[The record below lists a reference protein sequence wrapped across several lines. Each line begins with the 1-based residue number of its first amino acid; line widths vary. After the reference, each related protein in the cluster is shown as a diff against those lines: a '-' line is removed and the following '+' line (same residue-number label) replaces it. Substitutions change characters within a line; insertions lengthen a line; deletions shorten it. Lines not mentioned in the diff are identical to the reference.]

1 MNTSLTKFDFNLK
14 LYLRKGKSS
23 KFSDKIK
30 TRKMTHLSSSVE
42 RTKYSDNGNKTS
54 SNALIKKRTNNSID
68 RISTCSIMKKMNKNN
83 NSNSNCSDNIKNY
96 LYENL
101 NSSLP
106 FYSINFKDLKYN
118 LNDIIYYGKECI
130 LYKGKYFHNDVCIK
144 EIVNINSLP
153 QEELDK
159 INNEIDISLKLH
171 HKNIVNTFG
180 YSFNDKRTKFYIIS
194 EYMKNRSLKLFID
207 TNKGNIPLKQ
217 KLLFIYEIALAIEY
231 MHTRNQKF
239 LHRDIKSSN
248 VILDDNMH
256 CKLCDFGMSKYYNN
270 AKLNQNDD
278 NTSNLNTNYQT
289 NSQSTLFWM
298 SPEYLCDGIINEKS
312 DIYSFGILIWEIFME
327 DTSPYKNININDYL
341 LGNKDVVY
349 NKRPIIIDEN
359 FKDCP
364 DIKELMKLM
373 WNQDYNKRPDI
384 GHIIDVLEDLN
395 NQIPFL

>member
-1 MNTSLTKFDFNLK
+1 MNTSLNKFDFNLK
-14 LYLRKGKSS
+14 SFLKKGKSS
-23 KFSDKIK
+23 RFIDKIK
-30 TRKMTHLSSSVE
+30 SGKIKHLSSSVE
-42 RTKYSDNGNKTS
+42 RDKYSDNRNKTS
-54 SNALIKKRTNNSID
+54 SNALIKKRTNKSID
-68 RISTCSIMKKMNKNN
+68 RISTSSINKKVDRNYIY
-83 NSNSNCSDNIKNY
+83 NCSENEKNY

-101 NSSLP
+101 TSSLP
-106 FYSINFKDLKYN
+106 FYNINFKDLKYN

-153 QEELDK
+153 EEELDK
-159 INNEIDISLKLH
+159 IKNEINISLKLH

-180 YSFNDKRTKFYIIS
+180 YSFNDKRNKFYIIS
-194 EYMKNRSLKLFID
+194 EYMKNRSLKLYID

-217 KLLFIYEIALAIEY
+217 KLLFIYEISLAIEY

-248 VILDDNMH
+248 VILDDNLH
-256 CKLCDFGMSKYYNN
+256 CKLCDFGMSKHYDNN
-270 AKLNQNDD
+270 KSNQNYD
-278 NTSNLNTNYQT
+278 NTCNLNTNYQT

-298 SPEYLCDGIINEKS
+298 SPEYLCDGIINGKS

-349 NKRPIIIDEN
+349 NKRPIIVDDN

-364 DIKELMKLM
+364 DIKDLMKLM
-373 WNQDYNKRPDI
+373 WDQDYNKRPDI
-384 GHIIDVLEDLN
+384 GYILDMLEILN

>member
-1 MNTSLTKFDFNLK
+1 MNTSLNKFDFNLK
-14 LYLRKGKSS
+14 SFLKKGKSS
-23 KFSDKIK
+23 RFIDKIK
-30 TRKMTHLSSSVE
+30 SGKIKHLSSSVE
-42 RTKYSDNGNKTS
+42 RDKYSDNRNKTS
-54 SNALIKKRTNNSID
+54 SNALIKKRTNKSID
-68 RISTCSIMKKMNKNN
+68 RISTSSINKKVDRNYIY
-83 NSNSNCSDNIKNY
+83 NCSENEKNY

-101 NSSLP
+101 TSSLP
-106 FYSINFKDLKYN
+106 FYNINFKDLKYN

-153 QEELDK
+153 EEELDK
-159 INNEIDISLKLH
+159 IKNEINISLKLH

-180 YSFNDKRTKFYIIS
+180 YSFNDKRNKFYIIS
-194 EYMKNRSLKLFID
+194 EYMKNRSLKLYID

-217 KLLFIYEIALAIEY
+217 KLLFIYEISLAIEY

-248 VILDDNMH
+248 VILDDNLH
-256 CKLCDFGMSKYYNN
+256 CKLCDFGMSKHYDNN
-270 AKLNQNDD
+270 KSNQNYD
-278 NTSNLNTNYQT
+278 NTCNLNTNYQT

-349 NKRPIIIDEN
+349 NKRPIIVDDN

-364 DIKELMKLM
+364 DIKDLMKLM
-373 WNQDYNKRPDI
+373 WDQDYTKRPDI
-384 GHIIDVLEDLN
+384 GYILDMLEILN

>member
-1 MNTSLTKFDFNLK
+1 MNTSLNKFDFNLK
-14 LYLRKGKSS
+14 SFLKKGKSS
-23 KFSDKIK
+23 RFIGKIK
-30 TRKMTHLSSSVE
+30 SGKIKHLSSSVE
-42 RTKYSDNGNKTS
+42 RDKYSDNRNKTS
-54 SNALIKKRTNNSID
+54 SNALIKKRTNKSID
-68 RISTCSIMKKMNKNN
+68 RISTSSINKKVDRNYIY
-83 NSNSNCSDNIKNY
+83 NCSENEKNY

-101 NSSLP
+101 TSSLP
-106 FYSINFKDLKYN
+106 FYNINFKDLKYN

-153 QEELDK
+153 EEELDK
-159 INNEIDISLKLH
+159 IKNEINISLKLH

-180 YSFNDKRTKFYIIS
+180 YSFNDKRNKFYIIS
-194 EYMKNRSLKLFID
+194 EYMKNRSLKLYID

-217 KLLFIYEIALAIEY
+217 KLLFIYEISLAIEY

-248 VILDDNMH
+248 VILDDNLH
-256 CKLCDFGMSKYYNN
+256 CKLCDFGMSKHYDNN
-270 AKLNQNDD
+270 KSNQNYD
-278 NTSNLNTNYQT
+278 NTCNLNTNYQT

-298 SPEYLCDGIINEKS
+298 SPEYLCDGIINGKS

-349 NKRPIIIDEN
+349 NKRPIIVDDN

-364 DIKELMKLM
+364 DIKDLMKLM
-373 WNQDYNKRPDI
+373 WDQDYNKRPDI
-384 GHIIDVLEDLN
+384 GYILDMLEILN

>member
-1 MNTSLTKFDFNLK
+1 MNTSLNKFDFNLK
-14 LYLRKGKSS
+14 SFLKKGKSS
-23 KFSDKIK
+23 RFIGKIK
-30 TRKMTHLSSSVE
+30 SGKIKHLSSSVE
-42 RTKYSDNGNKTS
+42 RDKYSVNRNKTS
-54 SNALIKKRTNNSID
+54 SNALIKKRTNKSID
-68 RISTCSIMKKMNKNN
+68 RISTSSINKKVDRNYIY
-83 NSNSNCSDNIKNY
+83 NCSENEKNY

-101 NSSLP
+101 TSSLP
-106 FYSINFKDLKYN
+106 FYNINFKDLKYN

-153 QEELDK
+153 EEELDK
-159 INNEIDISLKLH
+159 IKNEINISLKLH

-180 YSFNDKRTKFYIIS
+180 YSFNDKRNKFYIIS
-194 EYMKNRSLKLFID
+194 EYMKNRSLKLYID

-217 KLLFIYEIALAIEY
+217 KLLFIYEISLAIEY

-248 VILDDNMH
+248 VILDDNLH
-256 CKLCDFGMSKYYNN
+256 CKLCDFGMSKHYDNN
-270 AKLNQNDD
+270 KSNQNYD
-278 NTSNLNTNYQT
+278 NTCNLNTNYQT

-349 NKRPIIIDEN
+349 NKRPIIVDDN

-364 DIKELMKLM
+364 DIKDLMKLM
-373 WNQDYNKRPDI
+373 WDQDYNKRPDI
-384 GHIIDVLEDLN
+384 GYILDMLEILN

>member
-1 MNTSLTKFDFNLK
+1 MNTSLNKFDFNLK
-14 LYLRKGKSS
+14 SFLKKGKSS
-23 KFSDKIK
+23 RFIDKIK
-30 TRKMTHLSSSVE
+30 SGKIKHLSSSVE
-42 RTKYSDNGNKTS
+42 RDKYSGNRNKAS
-54 SNALIKKRTNNSID
+54 SNALIKKRTNKSID
-68 RISTCSIMKKMNKNN
+68 RISTSSINKKVDRNYIY
-83 NSNSNCSDNIKNY
+83 NCSENEKNY

-101 NSSLP
+101 TSSLP
-106 FYSINFKDLKYN
+106 FYNINFKDLKYN

-153 QEELDK
+153 EEELDK
-159 INNEIDISLKLH
+159 IKNEINISLKLH

-180 YSFNDKRTKFYIIS
+180 YSFNDKRNKFYIIS
-194 EYMKNRSLKLFID
+194 EYMKNRSLKLYID

-217 KLLFIYEIALAIEY
+217 KLLFIYEISLAIEY

-248 VILDDNMH
+248 VILDDNLH
-256 CKLCDFGMSKYYNN
+256 CKLCDFGMSKHYDNN
-270 AKLNQNDD
+270 KSNQNYD
-278 NTSNLNTNYQT
+278 NTYNLNTNYQT

-349 NKRPIIIDEN
+349 YKRPMIVDDN

-364 DIKELMKLM
+364 DIKDLMILM
-373 WNQDYNKRPDI
+373 WDQDYNKRPDI
-384 GHIIDVLEDLN
+384 GYILDMLEILN

>member
-1 MNTSLTKFDFNLK
+1 MNTSLNKFDFNLK
-14 LYLRKGKSS
+14 SFLKKGKSS
-23 KFSDKIK
+23 RFIDKIK
-30 TRKMTHLSSSVE
+30 SGKIKHLSSSVE
-42 RTKYSDNGNKTS
+42 RDKYSDNRNKTS
-54 SNALIKKRTNNSID
+54 SNALIKKRTNKSID
-68 RISTCSIMKKMNKNN
+68 RISTSSINKKVDRNYIY
-83 NSNSNCSDNIKNY
+83 NCSENEKNY

-101 NSSLP
+101 TSSLP
-106 FYSINFKDLKYN
+106 FYNINFKDLKYN

-153 QEELDK
+153 EEELDK
-159 INNEIDISLKLH
+159 IKNEINISLKLH

-180 YSFNDKRTKFYIIS
+180 YSFNDKRNKFYIIS
-194 EYMKNRSLKLFID
+194 EYMKNRSLKLYID

-217 KLLFIYEIALAIEY
+217 KLLFIYEISLAIEY

-248 VILDDNMH
+248 VILDDNLH
-256 CKLCDFGMSKYYNN
+256 CKLCDFGMSKHYDNN
-270 AKLNQNDD
+270 KSNQNYD
-278 NTSNLNTNYQT
+278 NTYNLNTNYQT

-349 NKRPIIIDEN
+349 NKRPIIVDDN

-364 DIKELMKLM
+364 DIKDLMKLM
-373 WNQDYNKRPDI
+373 WDQDYNKRPDI
-384 GHIIDVLEDLN
+384 GYILDMLEILN

>member
-1 MNTSLTKFDFNLK
+1 MNTSLNKFDFNLK
-14 LYLRKGKSS
+14 LFLRKGKSS
-23 KFSDKIK
+23 RFVDKIK
-30 TRKMTHLSSSVE
+30 SGKMKHLSSSVE
-42 RTKYSDNGNKTS
+42 KDKYSDNRNKTS
-54 SNALIKKRTNNSID
+54 SNALIKKRTNKSID
-68 RISTCSIMKKMNKNN
+68 RISTSSINKKVNRNN
-83 NSNSNCSDNIKNY
+83 IYNCSENEKNY

-101 NSSLP
+101 TSSLP
-106 FYSINFKDLKYN
+106 FYNINFKDLKYN

-144 EIVNINSLP
+144 EIVNINTLP
-153 QEELDK
+153 EDELDK
-159 INNEIDISLKLH
+159 IKNEIEISLKLH

-180 YSFNDKRTKFYIIS
+180 YSFNDKRNKFYIIS
-194 EYMKNRSLKLFID
+194 EYMKNGSLKLYIE

-217 KLLFIYEIALAIEY
+217 KLLFIYEISLAIEY
-231 MHTRNQKF
+231 MHTRNQKI

-248 VILDDNMH
+248 VILDDNLH
-256 CKLCDFGMSKYYNN
+256 CKLCDFGMSKNYDNN
-270 AKLNQNDD
+270 KSNQNDN
-278 NTSNLNTNYQT
+278 NTCNLNTNYQT

-349 NKRPIIIDEN
+349 YKRPIIIDEN

-384 GHIIDVLEDLN
+384 GHIIDMLEDLN

>member
-1 MNTSLTKFDFNLK
+1 MNTSLNKFDFNLK
-14 LYLRKGKSS
+14 SFLKKGKSS
-23 KFSDKIK
+23 RFIDKIK
-30 TRKMTHLSSSVE
+30 SGKIKHLSSSVE
-42 RTKYSDNGNKTS
+42 RDKYSVNRNKTS
-54 SNALIKKRTNNSID
+54 SNALIKKRTNKSID
-68 RISTCSIMKKMNKNN
+68 RISTSSINKKVDRNYIY
-83 NSNSNCSDNIKNY
+83 NCSENEKNY

-101 NSSLP
+101 TSSLP
-106 FYSINFKDLKYN
+106 FYNINFKDLKYN

-153 QEELDK
+153 EEELDK
-159 INNEIDISLKLH
+159 IKNEINISLKLH

-180 YSFNDKRTKFYIIS
+180 YSFNDKRNKFYIIS
-194 EYMKNRSLKLFID
+194 EYMKNRSLKLYID

-217 KLLFIYEIALAIEY
+217 KLLFIYEISLAIEY

-248 VILDDNMH
+248 VILDDNLH
-256 CKLCDFGMSKYYNN
+256 CKLCDFGMSKHYDNN
-270 AKLNQNDD
+270 KSNQNYD
-278 NTSNLNTNYQT
+278 NTCNLNTNYQT

-298 SPEYLCDGIINEKS
+298 SPEYLCDGIINGKS

-349 NKRPIIIDEN
+349 NKRPIIVDDN

-364 DIKELMKLM
+364 DIKDLMKLM
-373 WNQDYNKRPDI
+373 WDQDYNKRPDI
-384 GHIIDVLEDLN
+384 GYILDMLEILN

>member
-1 MNTSLTKFDFNLK
+1 MNTSLNKFDFNLK
-14 LYLRKGKSS
+14 SFLKKGKSS
-23 KFSDKIK
+23 RFIDKIK
-30 TRKMTHLSSSVE
+30 SGKIKHLSSSIE
-42 RTKYSDNGNKTS
+42 RDKYSDNRNKTS
-54 SNALIKKRTNNSID
+54 SNALIKKRANKSID
-68 RISTCSIMKKMNKNN
+68 RISTSSINKKVDRNYIY
-83 NSNSNCSDNIKNY
+83 NCNENEKNY

-101 NSSLP
+101 TSSLP
-106 FYSINFKDLKYN
+106 FYNINFKDLKYN

-153 QEELDK
+153 EEELDK
-159 INNEIDISLKLH
+159 IKNEINISLKLH

-180 YSFNDKRTKFYIIS
+180 YSFNDKRNKFYIIS
-194 EYMKNRSLKLFID
+194 EYMKNRSLKLYID

-217 KLLFIYEIALAIEY
+217 KLLFIYEISLAIEY

-248 VILDDNMH
+248 VILDDNLH
-256 CKLCDFGMSKYYNN
+256 CKLCDFGMSKHYDNN
-270 AKLNQNDD
+270 KSNQNYD
-278 NTSNLNTNYQT
+278 NTYNLNTNYQT

-349 NKRPIIIDEN
+349 NKRPIIVDDN

-364 DIKELMKLM
+364 DIKDLMKLM
-373 WNQDYNKRPDI
+373 WDQDYNKRPDI
-384 GHIIDVLEDLN
+384 GYILDMLEILN

>member
-1 MNTSLTKFDFNLK
+1 MNTSLNKFDFNLK
-14 LYLRKGKSS
+14 SFLKKGKSS
-23 KFSDKIK
+23 RFIDKIK
-30 TRKMTHLSSSVE
+30 SGKIKHLSSSVE
-42 RTKYSDNGNKTS
+42 RDKYSDNRNKTS
-54 SNALIKKRTNNSID
+54 SNALIKKRTNKSID
-68 RISTCSIMKKMNKNN
+68 RISTSSINKKVDRNYIY
-83 NSNSNCSDNIKNY
+83 NCSENEKNY

-101 NSSLP
+101 TSSLP
-106 FYSINFKDLKYN
+106 FYNINFKDLKYN

-153 QEELDK
+153 EEELDK
-159 INNEIDISLKLH
+159 IKNEINISLKLH

-180 YSFNDKRTKFYIIS
+180 YSFNDKRNKFYIIS
-194 EYMKNRSLKLFID
+194 EYMKNRSLKLYID

-217 KLLFIYEIALAIEY
+217 KLLFIYEISLAIEY

-248 VILDDNMH
+248 VILDDNLH
-256 CKLCDFGMSKYYNN
+256 CKLCDFGMSKHYDNN
-270 AKLNQNDD
+270 KSNQNYD
-278 NTSNLNTNYQT
+278 NTCNLNTNYQT

-349 NKRPIIIDEN
+349 YKRPMIVDDN

-364 DIKELMKLM
+364 DIKDLMILM
-373 WNQDYNKRPDI
+373 WDQDYNKRPDI
-384 GHIIDVLEDLN
+384 GYILDMLEILN

>member
-1 MNTSLTKFDFNLK
+1 MNTSLNKFDYNLK
-14 LYLRKGKSS
+14 SFLKKGKSS
-23 KFSDKIK
+23 RFIDKIK
-30 TRKMTHLSSSVE
+30 SGKIKRSSSSVE
-42 RTKYSDNGNKTS
+42 RDKYSDNRNKES
-54 SNALIKKRTNNSID
+54 SNALIKKRTNKSID
-68 RISTCSIMKKMNKNN
+68 RISTSSINKKVDRNYLN
-83 NSNSNCSDNIKNY
+83 NCSENEKNY

-101 NSSLP
+101 TSSLP
-106 FYSINFKDLKYN
+106 FYNINFKDLKYN

-130 LYKGKYFHNDVCIK
+130 LYKGKYFHNDACIK

-153 QEELDK
+153 EEELDK
-159 INNEIDISLKLH
+159 IKNEINISLKLH

-180 YSFNDKRTKFYIIS
+180 YSFNDKRNKFYIIS
-194 EYMKNRSLKLFID
+194 EYMKNRSLKLYID

-217 KLLFIYEIALAIEY
+217 KLLFIYEISLAIEY

-248 VILDDNMH
+248 VILDDNLH
-256 CKLCDFGMSKYYNN
+256 CKLCDFGMSKHYDNN
-270 AKLNQNDD
+270 KSNQNYG
-278 NTSNLNTNYQT
+278 NTCNLNTNYQT

-349 NKRPIIIDEN
+349 YKRPIIIDDN

-364 DIKELMKLM
+364 DIKDLMKLM
-373 WNQDYNKRPDI
+373 WDQDYTKRPDI
-384 GHIIDVLEDLN
+384 GYILDMLEILN

>member
-1 MNTSLTKFDFNLK
+1 MNTSLNKFDFNLK
-14 LYLRKGKSS
+14 SFLKKGKSS
-23 KFSDKIK
+23 RFIDKIK
-30 TRKMTHLSSSVE
+30 SGKIKHLSSSIE
-42 RTKYSDNGNKTS
+42 RDKYSDNRNKTS
-54 SNALIKKRTNNSID
+54 SNALIKKRANKSID
-68 RISTCSIMKKMNKNN
+68 RISTSSINKKVDRNYIY
-83 NSNSNCSDNIKNY
+83 NCSENEKNY

-101 NSSLP
+101 TSSLP
-106 FYSINFKDLKYN
+106 FYNINFKDLKYN

-153 QEELDK
+153 EEELDK
-159 INNEIDISLKLH
+159 IKNEINISLKLH

-180 YSFNDKRTKFYIIS
+180 YSFNDKRNKFYIIS
-194 EYMKNRSLKLFID
+194 EYMKNRSLKLYID

-217 KLLFIYEIALAIEY
+217 KLLFIYEISLAIEY

-248 VILDDNMH
+248 VILDDNLH
-256 CKLCDFGMSKYYNN
+256 CKLCDFGMSKHYDNN
-270 AKLNQNDD
+270 KSNQNYD
-278 NTSNLNTNYQT
+278 NTCNLNTNYQT

-349 NKRPIIIDEN
+349 NKRPIIIDDN

-364 DIKELMKLM
+364 DIKDLMKLM
-373 WNQDYNKRPDI
+373 WDQDYNKRPDI
-384 GHIIDVLEDLN
+384 GYILDMLEILN

>member
-1 MNTSLTKFDFNLK
+1 MNTSLNKFDFNLK
-14 LYLRKGKSS
+14 SFLKKGKSS
-23 KFSDKIK
+23 RFIDKIK
-30 TRKMTHLSSSVE
+30 SGKIKHLSSSVE
-42 RTKYSDNGNKTS
+42 RDKYSDNRNKTS
-54 SNALIKKRTNNSID
+54 SNALIKKRTNKSID
-68 RISTCSIMKKMNKNN
+68 RISTSSINKKVDRNYIY
-83 NSNSNCSDNIKNY
+83 NCSENEKNY

-101 NSSLP
+101 TSSLP
-106 FYSINFKDLKYN
+106 FYNINFKDLKYN

-153 QEELDK
+153 EEELDK
-159 INNEIDISLKLH
+159 IKNEINISLKLH

-180 YSFNDKRTKFYIIS
+180 YSFNDKRNKFYIIS
-194 EYMKNRSLKLFID
+194 EYMKNRSLKLYID

-217 KLLFIYEIALAIEY
+217 KLLFIYEISLAIEY

-248 VILDDNMH
+248 VILDDNLH
-256 CKLCDFGMSKYYNN
+256 CKLCDFGMSKHYDNN
-270 AKLNQNDD
+270 KSNQNYD
-278 NTSNLNTNYQT
+278 NTCNLNTNYQT

-349 NKRPIIIDEN
+349 NKRPIIVDDN

-364 DIKELMKLM
+364 DIKDLMKLM
-373 WNQDYNKRPDI
+373 WDQDYNKRPDI
-384 GHIIDVLEDLN
+384 GYILDMLEILN

>member
-1 MNTSLTKFDFNLK
+1 MNTSLNKFDYNLK
-14 LYLRKGKSS
+14 LFLQKGKSS
-23 KFSDKIK
+23 HFIDKIK
-30 TRKMTHLSSSVE
+30 SGKKKHLSSSVE
-42 RTKYSDNGNKTS
+42 RDKYSENRNKTS
-54 SNALIKKRTNNSID
+54 SNALIKKRTNKSID
-68 RISTCSIMKKMNKNN
+68 RISTSSIKKKVNPNN
-83 NSNSNCSDNIKNY
+83 IYSCSDTINNY
-96 LYENL
+96 LYDSL

-106 FYSINFKDLKYN
+106 FYNINFKDLNYN

-130 LYKGKYFHNDVCIK
+130 LYRGKYFHNDICIK

-153 QEELDK
+153 EDELDK
-159 INNEIDISLKLH
+159 IKNEIDISLKLH

-180 YSFNDKRTKFYIIS
+180 YSFNDKKNKFYIIS
-194 EYMKNRSLKLFID
+194 EYMKNRSLKLYID
-207 TNKGNIPLKQ
+207 SNKGNIPLKQ
-217 KLLFIYEIALAIEY
+217 KLLFIYEISLAIEY
-231 MHTRNQKF
+231 MHTRNQKI

-248 VILDDNMH
+248 VILDDSLH
-256 CKLCDFGMSKYYNN
+256 CKLCDFGMSKYYYNN
-270 AKLNQNDD
+270 NSNQNND
-278 NTSNLNTNYQT
+278 NTCNLNTNYQT

-327 DTSPYKNININDYL
+327 DTNPYKNININDYL

-349 NKRPIIIDEN
+349 YKRPIIIDEN

-384 GHIIDVLEDLN
+384 GHIIDVLENLN
-395 NQIPFL
+395 NQNPFL